1 MQRCSDVRYFPAR
14 ENLEAVDSRRL
25 FSCGS
30 CIHLRTPLVDPGVE
44 LELDVDVDTD
54 VDEDAVVCAIVVLEV
69 GEDDRQE
76 MSGPYST

>member
-1 MQRCSDVRYFPAR
+1 MAPMCFDDVFDALPTGRA
-14 ENLEAVDSRRL
+14 
-25 FSCGS
+25 
-30 CIHLRTPLVDPGVE
+30 LVLVVE